1 MLSARPQNA
10 AHGLEGLHAQ
20 NTRPVWSQGLRE
32 CCTAQ
37 TELPSSKIKTKPSP
51 TPGRA
56 ETGHG
61 YKPLRPADSH
71 LGKLL
76 TPAKI
81 SAQKAPCTNSM
92 SHPTPRHLHF
102 TYFRKAV
109 QKKKKPKPKPPDNN
123 KQKGFSELSLSTAH
137 KSALSPQA
145 VRLSSN
151 LQRKPPWE
159 KARGEEPELEQQ
171 DLRAVNSAT

>member
-109 QKKKKPKPKPPDNN
+109 QKKKNPNQNPRTTTN
-123 KQKGFSELSLSTAH
+123 KRVFQSSPLARPTNLP
-137 KSALSPQA
+137 SAP
-145 VRLSSN
+145 RLSGSAAASREN
-151 LQRKPPWE
+151 HPGKRPVE
-159 KARGEEPELEQQ
+159 KSQSW
-171 DLRAVNSAT
+171 NSKI